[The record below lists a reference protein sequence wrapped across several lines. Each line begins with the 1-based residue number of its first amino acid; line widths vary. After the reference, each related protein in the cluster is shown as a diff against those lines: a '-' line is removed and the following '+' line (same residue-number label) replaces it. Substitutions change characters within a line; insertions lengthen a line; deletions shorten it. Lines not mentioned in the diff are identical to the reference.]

1 MARNLANGG
10 NSVPAPT
17 AETGNRKRVLIV
29 DDHPVTR
36 EGLRMIINR
45 EADLIVCGEAEN
57 AVQAMQAVQKLAPD
71 LVLTDINLPG
81 KSGLEL
87 VKDLKAVSPGIVVL
101 ALSMH
106 DESLYAERILR
117 AGARGYISKHRPAAE
132 LLAAIRQVLDN
143 HMFLSKEESERLLQ
157 RISGKSQANQSPME
171 ILTDREFE
179 IFQKIGEGKPPKEI
193 ASQLH
198 LSTRTVAV
206 HYANIRQ
213 KLNLDSTSKLIR
225 FAVQSAGCENSSSN

>member
-1 MARNLANGG
+1 M
-10 NSVPAPT
+10 V
-17 AETGNRKRVLIV
+17 
-29 DDHPVTR
+29 
-36 EGLRMIINR
+36 INR
-45 EADLIVCGEAEN
+45 EPDIMVCGEAEN
-57 AVQAMQAVQKLAPD
+57 AAQAMQVFQKTAPD

-87 VKDLKAVSPGIVVL
+87 VKDLKAVCPGVAIL
-101 ALSMH
+101 ALSVH
-106 DESLYAERILR
+106 DESLYAERMLR
-117 AGARGYISKHRPAAE
+117 AGARGYITKHKAPAE
-132 LLAAIRQVLDN
+132 LLAAIRHVLDN
-143 HMFLSKEESERLLQ
+143 HMFLSREESERLLQ
-157 RISGKSQANQSPME
+157 RISGKTQANQSPME

-213 KLNLDSTSKLIR
+213 KLNLDGTSKLIR
-225 FAVQSAGCENSSSN
+225 YAVQSAGCESVSGTISGNVSGN